1 MDAFVAKL
9 NASGIPQTVT
19 YFGGSGSDKALTV
32 DISDGN
38 CWAGGT
44 TDSTDLPKVLYAGSF
59 QGDTDGFVAKFSAS
73 GPLLYS
79 RYFGGTGED
88 SIYGIRVP
96 AWNKVYITGT
106 TDMEWG
112 FDSFPLVN
120 AFRTLPLGTEAFVAR
135 LEYKVVLGIPTYQTA
150 FSSLL
155 GGFNDDEGYAI
166 GVDLIGN
173 MYVAGRTDS
182 SDLAMA
188 VNSDNGGS
196 EAFLAKINWNG
207 TLAFTRYIGGAGFEV
222 GRGIYVPS
230 TGNVAVTGYTNSSN
244 IAPWSGVVSNKGAI
258 DAFFFEVSN
267 TGGAANWGHV
277 GGNGD
282 DFGFGITLL
291 NGNWVIAGSTR
302 SDLDPSDGTQ
312 PPSANL
318 GAMLVIY

>member
-1 MDAFVAKL
+1 MHFVGKL
-9 NASGIPQTVT
+9 NASGIPIFVT
-19 YFGGSGSDKALTV
+19 YFGGSKSDYANAV
-32 DISDGN
+32 DMIDGQ
-38 CWAGGT
+38 CWIGGT

-59 QGDTDGFVAKFSAS
+59 QGDTDGFVARFSAT
-73 GPLLYS
+73 GAFLHS

-88 SIYGIRVP
+88 SIRGIRVP

-155 GGFNDDEGYAI
+155 GGSNDDFGAAI

-173 MYVAGRTDS
+173 MYVTGSTDS
-182 SDLAMA
+182 FNLPMS

-196 EAFLAKINWNG
+196 EAFLAKINWN
-207 TLAFTRYIGGAGFEV
+207 
-222 GRGIYVPS
+222 
-230 TGNVAVTGYTNSSN
+230 GNVAVTGYTNSSN

-282 DFGFGITLL
+282 DFGFGITRL

-312 PPSANL
+312 PPSVNL